1 MSQYSVKFRLYC
13 KSLESRMDD
22 NTKHSTRSGGVQSG
36 ENDAG
41 FRQLLVTGEPPVV
54 ARMEIPELKIGK
66 FLVVIVG
73 IAREAT

>member
-1 MSQYSVKFRLYC
+1 
-13 KSLESRMDD
+13 MDD

-41 FRQLLVTGEPPVV
+41 FRQSLLLTGEPPVV
-54 ARMEIPELKIGK
+54 ARMAIPELKIRK

-73 IAREAT
+73 IARGAT